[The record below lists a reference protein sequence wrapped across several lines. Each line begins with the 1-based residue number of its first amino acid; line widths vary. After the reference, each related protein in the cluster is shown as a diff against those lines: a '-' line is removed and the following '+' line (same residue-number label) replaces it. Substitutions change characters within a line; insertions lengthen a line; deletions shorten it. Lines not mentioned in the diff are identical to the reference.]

1 MATPG
6 DSAMTPCTADE
17 TRMLSALRE
26 VRARVGE
33 HEDALRLR
41 QTRVHAAELAR
52 AAAERDRDDATRAVE
67 ALERRL
73 DAASRER
80 EALEARVAEDAERAE
95 RLGADVLALETTL
108 RVERE
113 SARSTRSAREAALGA
128 MEARAE
134 DQRRRAFESAET
146 REIVRR
152 WREDRD
158 AAADAR
164 ERAAVAARLR
174 RDAETR
180 RRDAAA
186 RASAR
191 DATGAPIVPS
201 FAEAVAE
208 CIQEEEREVRRL
220 ESIVGCE

>member
-1 MATPG
+1 MACRPFSEG
-6 DSAMTPCTADE
+6 SSTA
-17 TRMLSALRE
+17 
-26 VRARVGE
+26 G
-33 HEDALRLR
+33 
-41 QTRVHAAELAR
+41 
-52 AAAERDRDDATRAVE
+52 
-67 ALERRL
+67 
-73 DAASRER
+73 AASE
-80 EALEARVAEDAERAE
+80 
-95 RLGADVLALETTL
+95 LGADVLALETTL

-113 SARSTRSAREAALGA
+113 SARSTRSAREAALSA

-164 ERAAVAARLR
+164 ERAEVAARLR

>member
-1 MATPG
+1 M
-6 DSAMTPCTADE
+6 
-17 TRMLSALRE
+17 
-26 VRARVGE
+26 
-33 HEDALRLR
+33 
-41 QTRVHAAELAR
+41 
-52 AAAERDRDDATRAVE
+52 
-67 ALERRL
+67 
-73 DAASRER
+73 
-80 EALEARVAEDAERAE
+80 
-95 RLGADVLALETTL
+95 
-108 RVERE
+108 
-113 SARSTRSAREAALGA
+113 
-128 MEARAE
+128 
-134 DQRRRAFESAET
+134 
-146 REIVRR
+146 RR

-220 ESIVGCE
+220 ESIVGCD